1 MSRQRSKKPK
11 PRLSPTLF
19 VADKQRAAIGQLESA
34 ILLWFNEAD
43 PISIL
48 VLASRAHDCYHAL
61 GKKIRKP
68 SWHQEFIEK
77 MPCSFQERAKYIQ
90 DFAKHGFKDLDE
102 STPFDTT
109 YAEGLM
115 LVSIDRHREI
125 FGRLTPLMG
134 IYLARAFSEH
144 PTWTQDPQSLPK
156 VLVDSG
162 IIEDV
167 ARGSRKQ
174 CFDSFYALF
183 TAAFAAFPPAFHS
196 GSPPER

>member
-1 MSRQRSKKPK
+1 MSREPSKKPK

-48 VLASRAHDCYHAL
+48 VLASHAHDCFHAL
-61 GKKIRKP
+61 GKKIGKP
-68 SWHQEFIEK
+68 SWHQEFMEK
-77 MPCSFQERAKYIQ
+77 MPQSFQKRARYIQ
-90 DFAKHGFKDLDE
+90 DFAKHGFMDLDE
-102 STPFDTT
+102 IAEFDTI

-115 LVSIDRHREI
+115 LVSIDRHSEI
-125 FGRLTPLMG
+125 FGRSTPLMG
-134 IYLARAFSEH
+134 LYWARAFSER
-144 PTWTQDPQSLPK
+144 PSWTGQPKQSFPQ
-156 VLVDSG
+156 VLIDSG

-174 CFDSFYALF
+174 CLDSFLPIF
-183 TAAFAAFPPAFHS
+183 KTAFGTLA
-196 GSPPER
+196 